1 MDWLREVEN
10 RFGNLEE
17 LKNLK
22 DVHFT
27 GSVKLNFCNGSVNT
41 CEVFSKHII
50 TVSVSETNKTFN
62 SVTVI
67 NENLFV

>member
-1 MDWLREVEN
+1 MDWIKEVEN

-17 LKNLK
+17 LKDLK
-22 DVHFT
+22 TNHFT
-27 GSVKLNFCNGSVNT
+27 GSVKLNFCNGVVNT
-41 CEVFSKHII
+41 CEMFAKHII
-50 TVSVSETNKTFN
+50 TVSVSESNRTFN